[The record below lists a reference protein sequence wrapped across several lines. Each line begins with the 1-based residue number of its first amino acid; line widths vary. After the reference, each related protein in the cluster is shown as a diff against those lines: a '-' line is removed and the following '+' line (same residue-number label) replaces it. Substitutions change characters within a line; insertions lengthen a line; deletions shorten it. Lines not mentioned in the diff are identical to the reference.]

1 MGAPFSPATF
11 LAQIT
16 ARDVHVSLDGDTLE
30 VDAPPGIV
38 TEVVAERIRQA
49 KPALIAYLRSVEAR
63 VDRMLSVLPPGRYDD
78 RTRALVP
85 EAEAGRLPDL
95 LIGVGKRRMN
105 ANEFVLWAT
114 DQLQNKKPANVS
126 PFHFVEWE
134 TKMRSI
140 LGRIA
145 DVYEGD
151 TDEGQQYMNSYD
163 PETEEA
169 NVNAEPI
176 DINAI

>member
-1 MGAPFSPATF
+1 MGALTPAGF
-11 LAQIT
+11 LAHLAAHAVQ
-16 ARDVHVSLDGDTLE
+16 VSLEGDNL
-30 VDAPPGIV
+30 VLNAPAGVV
-38 TEVVAERIRQA
+38 TEKVAERIRQA
-49 KPALIAYLRSVEAR
+49 KPAVINYLRDLSAPIPEDA
-63 VDRMLSVLPPGRYDD
+63 LSVLPPGRYDD

-134 TKMRSI
+134 TKMRGI

-145 DVYEGD
+145 DVYEEAL
-151 TDEGQQYMNSYD
+151 TPEGN
-163 PETEEA
+163 TA
-169 NVNAEPI
+169 AESI
-176 DINAI
+176 EINARQGKEGTP

>member
-1 MGAPFSPATF
+1 MPTLNAFPVDTFVSGLASRGLSLSLEDADTLVLTGPKEARTDKIRAYLKRRKPQLVEYLTIAPFPAV
-11 LAQIT
+11 
-16 ARDVHVSLDGDTLE
+16 DVLL
-30 VDAPPGIV
+30 
-38 TEVVAERIRQA
+38 
-49 KPALIAYLRSVEAR
+49 
-63 VDRMLSVLPPGRYDD
+63 PGRYDD

-134 TKMRSI
+134 TKMRGI

-145 DVYEGD
+145 DVH
-151 TDEGQQYMNSYD
+151 
-163 PETEEA
+163 EEA
-169 NVNAEPI
+169 LTPEGNTAAEPI
-176 DINAI
+176 AINAI